1 VQLQLLDRF
10 AELGTTVRLV
20 MEWPTYDDDEPLY
33 VNAEK
38 SKVVPLTINQRL
50 ELVGRDPLDPAVYGD
65 LGSAIY
71 MDQSMVPLFD
81 PTGGAGGSVPTPPS
95 GTPPTTASPDEVDV
109 VKASPM
115 GNLRQATEVKWEPR
129 LRRAVAS
136 VLAQQQAMAVEKVP
150 HTLRKNDTSWW
161 DAKREDR
168 RMMDALAP
176 LLKEMA
182 TDVAT
187 ATRHRVKSPKKADEF
202 IDTVLDDITKTTA
215 ARVTAINEHTR
226 SELQRVIRLG
236 VEAKE
241 GPVPIAKRIQEA
253 TAFNELRAETVS
265 RTETMFV
272 YNDAALGSYRQLGV
286 QEVEAIDGDAD
297 PECAARNGLVLPI
310 GEARGIT
317 DHPNGTLD
325 WIPVV

>member
-1 VQLQLLDRF
+1 
-10 AELGTTVRLV
+10 
-20 MEWPTYDDDEPLY
+20 
-33 VNAEK
+33 
-38 SKVVPLTINQRL
+38 
-50 ELVGRDPLDPAVYGD
+50 
-65 LGSAIY
+65 
-71 MDQSMVPLFD
+71 
-81 PTGGAGGSVPTPPS
+81 
-95 GTPPTTASPDEVDV
+95 
-109 VKASPM
+109 
-115 GNLRQATEVKWEPR
+115 
-129 LRRAVAS
+129 
-136 VLAQQQAMAVEKVP
+136 
-150 HTLRKNDTSWW
+150 
-161 DAKREDR
+161 
-168 RMMDALAP
+168 
-176 LLKEMA
+176 
-182 TDVAT
+182 
-187 ATRHRVKSPKKADEF
+187 
-202 IDTVLDDITKTTA
+202 
-215 ARVTAINEHTR
+215 VTAINEHTR